1 MVLFPDLFRWQRF
14 PAVDY
19 VSRLKEVDELGR
31 GENGYGRLLEVAS
44 VAGDDEVDARA
55 MCGIGDKIILVVA
68 VLVLI
73 GSEAIGGRGV
83 GDGKELQQV
92 SKGPPGIS
100 RFHEL
105 SCREQVAN
113 RGCRTCGKP
122 KLEVSQ
128 QGNVDSGESS
138 FKVVG
143 EQLKSVYESLGT
155 AVLLEKMLAPIF
167 APVMALRCD
176 GGLKGVRCRT

>member
-73 GSEAIGGRGV
+73 GSEAIGGRG
-83 GDGKELQQV
+83 GRRWKRAAASLQRPSGHQ
-92 SKGPPGIS
+92 P
-100 RFHEL
+100 L
-105 SCREQVAN
+105 S
-113 RGCRTCGKP
+113 
-122 KLEVSQ
+122 
-128 QGNVDSGESS
+128 
-138 FKVVG
+138 
-143 EQLKSVYESLGT
+143 
-155 AVLLEKMLAPIF
+155 
-167 APVMALRCD
+167 
-176 GGLKGVRCRT
+176 